1 MMNFF
6 YLINSLMKILST
18 IDKIKWWQFIKRKNI
33 KRYVNDTLDEINKLN
48 IFKYSS
54 NLYSILSSM
63 DGRKVI
69 IEECLKYNIS
79 ISNNSLTCIF
89 KSEKDNNIIRI
100 EYIPITNKF
109 SIYDNKNGSFEIFDT
124 YKEYGAKYKK
134 LWKYYEP
141 LIRFKY
147 FSALCLIA
155 EYLLYGGIMDG
166 RTDRKIK
173 HIRRTNNIKEAQ
185 DRFDKLDKEM
195 YSSS

>member
-1 MMNFF
+1 MDFF
-6 YLINSLMKILST
+6 YLIDSLMKIIST
-18 IDKIKWWQFIKRKNI
+18 INKIKWWQFIKRKNI
-33 KRYVNDTLDEINKLN
+33 KRYANDILDEIDKLN

-54 NLYSILSSM
+54 NLYSVLSSI
-63 DGRKVI
+63 DGRKII
-69 IEECLKYNIS
+69 IEECLKYNIH

-89 KSEKDNNIIRI
+89 KSEKDNNINV

-109 SIYDNKNGSFEIFDT
+109 FICDNKNGSFEIFST
-124 YKEYGAKYKK
+124 YKEYGTKYKK
-134 LWKYYEP
+134 LWEYYEP

-155 EYLLYGGIMDG
+155 EYLVYGGIMDG
-166 RTDRKIK
+166 RTERQIK

-185 DRFDKLDKEM
+185 DGFYKLDKEK